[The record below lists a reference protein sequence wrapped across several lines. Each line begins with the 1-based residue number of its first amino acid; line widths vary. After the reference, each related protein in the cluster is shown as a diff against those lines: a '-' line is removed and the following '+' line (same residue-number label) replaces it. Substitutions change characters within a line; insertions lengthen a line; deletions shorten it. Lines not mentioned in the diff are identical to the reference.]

1 MTMKTL
7 MKDPLNLTIT
17 GVGGQGNVVISQL
30 IGSALVE
37 KGYFVV
43 VGETYGAAQRSGSVM
58 SHMRVSEETLYSP
71 LLPNGCVDIV
81 LGMEPMETLRTLVQF
96 GKPDVIT
103 IVNPKPIY
111 PIGILSGEGEYPD
124 IGKLIETIK
133 GLSAKTWV
141 INAVEEAQ
149 KLANPRVANMILI
162 GALIGTGAM
171 PLDKKSLVPVLQ
183 ERFPRAVEINMMAL
197 DKGIELTR

>member
-1 MTMKTL
+1 MKTL
-7 MKDPLNLTIT
+7 IKDPLNLTIT

-30 IGSALVE
+30 IGSAVVE

-43 VGETYGAAQRSGSVM
+43 VGETYGVAQRGGAVM
-58 SHMRVSEETLYSP
+58 SHMRISEKTRYSP
-71 LLPNGCVDIV
+71 IPPHGCADII

-103 IVNPKPIY
+103 IVNPKPMY
-111 PIGILSGEGEYPD
+111 PIDVLRGEVEYPD

-149 KLANPRVANMILI
+149 KLANPRVANVILI
-162 GALIGTGAM
+162 GALIGTGAV

-183 ERFPRAVEINMMAL
+183 ERFPRAIEINMIAL
-197 DKGIELTR
+197 DKGIELTRQ

>member
-1 MTMKTL
+1 
-7 MKDPLNLTIT
+7 
-17 GVGGQGNVVISQL
+17 
-30 IGSALVE
+30 
-37 KGYFVV
+37 
-43 VGETYGAAQRSGSVM
+43 M

-81 LGMEPMETLRTLVQF
+81 LGMEPMETVRTLVQF

-149 KLANPRVANMILI
+149 KLANPRVANVILI

-171 PLDKKSLVPVLQ
+171 PLDKKSLASVLQ